1 MMNLIK
7 KNIKFIILM
16 LVVII
21 FGIVGIAYAI
31 KFANF
36 NPIGLNV
43 TTSPIDVNITYDSSA
58 NGASITSSDKMVPI
72 DDSLITGVDVTDE
85 RVIKAKFN
93 VAGVSSNPDNTIYD
107 VALRDINIDCD
118 LRTEDVKWRLYKNGT
133 LLTSGNL
140 SPTFDVMSDN
150 RLVLTD
156 TQQDLTTTT
165 DEYVF
170 LLWIS
175 ESCTGD
181 ISTCSKEQE
190 QNKYLNKTFSASIK
204 LELFTKT
211 KKTLVRNTASADS
224 CSYTTTSI
232 PVFNLLT
239 YNGSEQTLVNSG
251 TGYTLVNNTGTNA
264 GEYVV
269 TAKLAYGYKWSDGTT
284 DDKVIKGKINK
295 KTATIVADNQSIS
308 YGSSIDNTEYTV
320 LDLLTGHSVSSVF
333 LDTSTVNVGT
343 GTIVPTSA
351 RIVDADGNDV
361 TDNYNLSYVNGI
373 LTIE

>member
-21 FGIVGIAYAI
+21 FGIIGIAYAI
-31 KFANF
+31 KVANF
-36 NPIGLNV
+36 NPIALNV
-43 TTSPIDVNITYDSSA
+43 TNSPIDVNITYDSSA
-58 NGASITSSDKMVPI
+58 NGASITSSGKMVPI
-72 DDSLITGVDVTDE
+72 DDSLITGVNVTDE

-118 LRTEDVKWRLYKNGT
+118 LRTENVKWRLYKNGT

-181 ISTCSKEQE
+181 ISTC
-190 QNKYLNKTFSASIK
+190 
-204 LELFTKT
+204 
-211 KKTLVRNTASADS
+211 
-224 CSYTTTSI
+224 
-232 PVFNLLT
+232 
-239 YNGSEQTLVNSG
+239 
-251 TGYTLVNNTGTNA
+251 
-264 GEYVV
+264 
-269 TAKLAYGYKWSDGTT
+269 
-284 DDKVIKGKINK
+284 
-295 KTATIVADNQSIS
+295 
-308 YGSSIDNTEYTV
+308 
-320 LDLLTGHSVSSVF
+320 
-333 LDTSTVNVGT
+333 
-343 GTIVPTSA
+343 
-351 RIVDADGNDV
+351 
-361 TDNYNLSYVNGI
+361 
-373 LTIE
+373 